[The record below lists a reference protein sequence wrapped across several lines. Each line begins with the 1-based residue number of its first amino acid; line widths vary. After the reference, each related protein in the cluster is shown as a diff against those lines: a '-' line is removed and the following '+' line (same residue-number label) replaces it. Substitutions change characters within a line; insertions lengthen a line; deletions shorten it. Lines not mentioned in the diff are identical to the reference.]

1 MKEWRCKVHCRPK
14 LAGSVG
20 CSFPAA
26 VVRNLPVNFP
36 SLNIVEGLI
45 SERLLKGACNCY
57 ANVRNGAQTVA

>member
-45 SERLLKGACNCY
+45 SEKTALG
-57 ANVRNGAQTVA
+57 TV